1 VVISFVHF
9 LANLLIAGVL
19 IRLVESKLKDNAVGR
34 ALAFAY

>member
-1 VVISFVHF
+1 MLISFVHF

-19 IRLVESKLKDNAVGR
+19 IRLVESKMKDNAVGK

>member
-1 VVISFVHF
+1 MLISFIHF

-19 IRLVESKLKDNAVGR
+19 IRLVESKTKDNAVGR